1 MTPRHQGSKNLLI
14 TTIRSLMQQ
23 WLCRQ
28 NGKEV
33 IGFILGKWQLFVAA
47 TWYYFHTPDLWSM
60 WTQHNFFSTLRSNP
74 FRFNQRKLRSM
85 KFETVQNSLFKWSF
99 WFVVIQKF
107 CSHGNMMWR
116 IFLTIEQNTS
126 TVHIAPTQRYLSKR
140 EIAHS
145 LRKHLPGC
153 NKIKHINFSDI

>member
-1 MTPRHQGSKNLLI
+1 MPCHQGSKNLLI

-23 WLCRQ
+23 WLCQQ

-85 KFETVQNSLFKWSF
+85 KFETVQIHFWSEV
-99 WFVVIQKF
+99 FVCCHPEILLAWQHDVTTFPHDRAEYKHSTYRTHSKIFEQKRD
-107 CSHGNMMWR
+107 CSQS
-116 IFLTIEQNTS
+116 TKTS
-126 TVHIAPTQRYLSKR
+126 AWMQ
-140 EIAHS
+140 
-145 LRKHLPGC
+145 
-153 NKIKHINFSDI
+153 